1 MAPRNQQISY
11 CILLAAILL
20 ALPFTNAALDQSA
33 LLRQLI
39 KSRAQGVALAD
50 ETDDPWVDPV
60 RSFGHLPTY
69 CKSPKG
75 SKEADRIKALP
86 GQPPRVNF
94 EQYAGY
100 VTVNEEHGRALF
112 YYFVESP
119 YEAVSKPLVLWLN
132 GGKLYSCTTIFA
144 SPYACMFVFWRSA
157 RCNLITYYVFV
168 ARAQGLDARRWE
180 PARWRSSAR
189 SVSTPTARP

>member
-1 MAPRNQQISY
+1 MAPRNQISY

-20 ALPFTNAALDQSA
+20 ALPFTNAALDQAA

-39 KSRAQGVALAD
+39 ESQQAQAKSATAAGPA
-50 ETDDPWVDPV
+50 ETDPWADHV

-69 CKSPKG
+69 CRSPKG
-75 SKEADRIKALP
+75 SSKEADRIKALP

-168 ARAQGLDARRWE
+168 ARAQGLDAHRWE
-180 PARWRSSAR
+180 LGAG
-189 SVSTPTARP
+189 TT